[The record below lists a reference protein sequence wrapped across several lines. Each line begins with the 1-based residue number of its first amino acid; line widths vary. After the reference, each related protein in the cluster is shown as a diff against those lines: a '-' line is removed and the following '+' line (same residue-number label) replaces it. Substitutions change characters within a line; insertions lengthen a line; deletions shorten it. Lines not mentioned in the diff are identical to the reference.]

1 MVDSVE
7 NNDKIFI
14 RHLSTHYRV
23 AQTTALICLNM
34 AKTRSAVSVWL
45 IGMPNENILGSGLP
59 TNGSIL
65 RNFLFHHQERGM
77 TIADSAKATIHATL
91 VIWAKAHIPTQR
103 IDSCVR
109 KLRKL
114 YDDYSDLK
122 RNRLTQKDRDD
133 DFAGMPLGLRQEM
146 ILFYTSAIRDRNP
159 REDYRELLQLCL
171 IFLGGEVDGKLF
183 FRAPGAMQ
191 NARWMSK
198 TI

>member
-14 RHLSTHYRV
+14 RHLSTHYRL

-45 IGMPNENILGSGLP
+45 IGMPNENILGSGQP

-65 RNFLFHHQERGM
+65 RNFLFHHQELGM
-77 TIADSAKATIHATL
+77 TFADSAKATIHSTL
-91 VIWAKAHIPTQR
+91 MIWAKARIPMQR

-109 KLRKL
+109 KLRQL

-122 RNRLTQKDRDD
+122 RNRLTQKGYHDNSSTDISSTT
-133 DFAGMPLGLRQEM
+133 LGLQTFRLQ
-146 ILFYTSAIRDRNP
+146 IFR
-159 REDYRELLQLCL
+159 LL
-171 IFLGGEVDGKLF
+171 
-183 FRAPGAMQ
+183 
-191 NARWMSK
+191 
-198 TI
+198 